1 MKSIYFHRDLKHFNS
16 LSAIN
21 THYRVNFIRFWKVV
35 KFVLLNIL
43 KYKLHIKNYL
53 KEEIKKNEEIIL
65 SADILVM
72 HIWTRCS
79 TAFTIQLRMSSR
91 SYTKFNILVCL
102 HFKIG
107 YLSRNFFLSYLLL
120 LFCWFASVNII
131 YLSSSD
137 MNISIYRVV
146 NNKKKNNHQVT
157 NLCRAPPPPR
167 KRNNKLEYEI
177 SWLQCNIYES

>member
-1 MKSIYFHRDLKHFNS
+1 MKRIYFHRDLKHFNS
-16 LSAIN
+16 LSAIY
-21 THYRVNFIRFWKVV
+21 THYRVNFIRFRKVV

-43 KYKLHIKNYL
+43 KYKFHIKNYL

-72 HIWTRCS
+72 HIWTRYS

-131 YLSSSD
+131 YRHQTW
-137 MNISIYRVV
+137 ISQSIVLLII
-146 NNKKKNNHQVT
+146 KKKIIRWPIYAEH
-157 NLCRAPPPPR
+157 PPPPR

>member
-43 KYKLHIKNYL
+43 KYKFHIKNYL

-72 HIWTRCS
+72 HIWTRYS

-131 YLSSSD
+131 YRHQTW
-137 MNISIYRVV
+137 ISQSIVLLII
-146 NNKKKNNHQVT
+146 KKKSSGDQFMPST
-157 NLCRAPPPPR
+157 PPPPR

>member
-43 KYKLHIKNYL
+43 KYKFQIKNYL

-72 HIWTRCS
+72 HIWTRSLQPLQYNCAWAGEVTQNS
-79 TAFTIQLRMSSR
+79 IYSCVYISK
-91 SYTKFNILVCL
+91 SGIYLV
-102 HFKIG
+102 I
-107 YLSRNFFLSYLLL
+107 FFLSYLLL

-131 YLSSSD
+131 YRHQTW
-137 MNISIYRVV
+137 ISQSIVLLII
-146 NNKKKNNHQVT
+146 KKKIIRWPIYAEH
-157 NLCRAPPPPR
+157 PPPPR